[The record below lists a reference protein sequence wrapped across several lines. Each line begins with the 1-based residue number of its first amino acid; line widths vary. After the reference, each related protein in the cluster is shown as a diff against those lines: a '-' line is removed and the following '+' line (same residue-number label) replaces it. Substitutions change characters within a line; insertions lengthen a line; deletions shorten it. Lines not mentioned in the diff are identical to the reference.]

1 MNQPLLLAV
10 DQGTS
15 ATKALLVRAD
25 GAVVASASAPL
36 AIGHPRPGWAEQ
48 SPDDIW
54 DSVLT
59 AVATCLAGHDPGLVA
74 GVGLTNQRES
84 CLLWERATGRP
95 LGPVIGWQDRRTAD
109 RCATLLADGLGE
121 HVRAVT
127 GLPLDPM
134 FSALKA
140 QWLLDTHDPDRTRA
154 RRGELCLGTVDSWLL
169 WRLGGGGDH
178 LVELGNAART
188 QLLDVRR
195 RDWDERLLDVFG
207 VPREALPRI
216 TASTGPFPAVRGLP
230 PLADGTPV
238 LSVLGDSHA
247 ALFGHGVFLPGS
259 VKVTYGTGSSVM
271 GLISGPE
278 RAEGSPLCLTIA
290 WDDGI
295 PAYALEGN
303 IRSSGATLR
312 WLAGLFGVGE
322 AELAGLAA
330 PDAAGVHLV
339 PAFGGL
345 AAPWWDNDATGL
357 LSGLTFG
364 TGLPQLAR
372 AALES
377 VAYQIED
384 VVAGLDT
391 ANGRVTALL
400 ADGGATDNA
409 ALMQLQADVSGRI
422 VRRPRDRDLSAL
434 GAARLAGCAL
444 GMFTRNGLAG
454 QARAEEVYRPR
465 LPEAERER
473 GIRSWHEAVARARG
487 GGAAGDP
494 AARGGGAAGD
504 PAAHGAV
511 AAVDPRTAAHHE
523 HSERRP
529 RAQ

>member
-1 MNQPLLLAV
+1 MNQSLLLAV

-48 SPDDIW
+48 SPEDIW

-195 RDWDERLLDVFG
+195 RDWDERLLDVFD
-207 VPREALPRI
+207 VPRQALPRI

-271 GLISGPE
+271 GLVSGPD
-278 RAEGSPLCLTIA
+278 RAEDSPLCLTIA

-391 ANGRVTALL
+391 ASGRVTALL

-409 ALMQLQADVSGRI
+409 ALMQLQADISGGSCAAPGTATCPPSA
-422 VRRPRDRDLSAL
+422 RP
-434 GAARLAGCAL
+434 G
-444 GMFTRNGLAG
+444 
-454 QARAEEVYRPR
+454 
-465 LPEAERER
+465 
-473 GIRSWHEAVARARG
+473 W
-487 GGAAGDP
+487 
-494 AARGGGAAGD
+494 
-504 PAAHGAV
+504 PAAHWGCSPGTDSPARPAPRRCTARSCRRRIGNAASGPGTRRSPGPAV
-511 AAVDPRTAAHHE
+511 VPSPVIPRPAVVAPPGIRQPTELPPPRIRRTAAHHE

>member
-15 ATKALLVRAD
+15 ATKALLVDAS
-25 GAVVASASAPL
+25 GAVVASASAQL
-36 AIGHPRPGWAEQ
+36 AIDHPRPGWAQQ
-48 SPDDIW
+48 SAEDIW
-54 DSVLT
+54 DSVLE
-59 AVATCLAGHDPGLVA
+59 AVAKCLAGQDPSRVA
-74 GVGLTNQRES
+74 GIGLSNQRES

-109 RCATLLADGLGE
+109 RCATLLADGLDAD
-121 HVRAVT
+121 VRRTT

-140 QWLLDTHDPDRTRA
+140 QWLLDTHDPDRTRS

-169 WRLGGGGDH
+169 WRLGGGWEH
-178 LVELGNAART
+178 LIELGNAART

-207 VPREALPRI
+207 IPAGTLPRI
-216 TASTGPFPAVRGLP
+216 TASTGPFPAVRDVP
-230 PLADGTPV
+230 PLPDGTPV

-247 ALFGHGVFLPGS
+247 ALFGHGVFVPGS

-271 GLISGPE
+271 GLIPGPE
-278 RAEGSPLCLTIA
+278 RAEGSPLCLTLA
-290 WDDGI
+290 WDDGT

-303 IRSSGATLR
+303 IRSSGATVR
-312 WLAGLFGVGE
+312 WLAGLLRLGE

-330 PDAAGVHLV
+330 PDSAGVHLV

-357 LSGLTFG
+357 LSGLTFA
-364 TGLPQLAR
+364 TGVPELAR

-377 VAYQIED
+377 VAFQIED
-384 VVAGLDT
+384 VVAGLDSAT
-391 ANGRVTALL
+391 GRVTALL

-409 ALMQLQADVSGRI
+409 ALMQLQADTSGRI
-422 VRRPRDRDLSAL
+422 VRRPRNRDLSAL
-434 GAARLAGCAL
+434 GTAHMAGCAL
-444 GMFTRNGLAG
+444 GMFTKTRLAG
-454 QARAEEVYRPR
+454 LPRGEEVYRPR
-465 LPEAERER
+465 RPDDERER
-473 GIRSWHEAVARARG
+473 ALGAWHEAVARAR
-487 GGAAGDP
+487 ADAGTAPGSLTTDSEGVGTDP
-494 AARGGGAAGD
+494 GSATASRARV
-504 PAAHGAV
+504 AV
-511 AAVDPRTAAHHE
+511 EDE
-523 HSERRP
+523 HRDSRR